1 MPSGFGALFISG
13 SAGQATEWAFVF
25 SNGLG
30 PNPSNLGS
38 IRVAQVQPCQLNEL

>member
-1 MPSGFGALFISG
+1 MPSGFGALFILG
-13 SAGQATEWAFVF
+13 SAGQAIF

-38 IRVAQVQPCQLNEL
+38 IRVAQVQPCQLDEL